1 MVARNPHS
9 YGNKELG
16 MYLLVLKDTIISIL
30 ELLIIFGH
38 KTLYLMSDRHYPTI
52 PGPF

>member
-1 MVARNPHS
+1 MVARNLHS

-16 MYLLVLKDTIISIL
+16 MYLLVLKDTIVSIL

-38 KTLYLMSDRHYPTI
+38 KMMSDRHHPTI
-52 PGPF
+52 PGHF